1 MLWEQSTQGSRITMS
16 ALHAISDELEYLQC
30 KILDNEVLPF
40 PEPLGMDATQNGAIS
55 SSN

>member
-1 MLWEQSTQGSRITMS
+1 MS
-16 ALHAISDELEYLQC
+16 ALHAISDEMEYLQC